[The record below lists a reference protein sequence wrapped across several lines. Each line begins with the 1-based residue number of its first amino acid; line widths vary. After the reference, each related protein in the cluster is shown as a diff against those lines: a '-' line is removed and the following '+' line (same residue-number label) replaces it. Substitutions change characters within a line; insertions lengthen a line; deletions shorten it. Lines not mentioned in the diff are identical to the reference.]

1 MFFASDIWWIFT
13 LMAKLVCRYITTTTW
28 LANVSNIRIYLRRWD
43 TFPLYYIP
51 SILDMICGAKPKIT
65 PNSNVDYPKV
75 NRWHLHKTLE
85 KGGQIPVQQFNLSL
99 YCDHVN
105 KEKMTSQWKNI
116 DFVGIFIGSTVI
128 KFFCLTNYSSP
139 QLSVWNKHNKA
150 KSTKMVAYI
159 KIRVQFSQE
168 HVL

>member
-1 MFFASDIWWIFT
+1 
-13 LMAKLVCRYITTTTW
+13 
-28 LANVSNIRIYLRRWD
+28 
-43 TFPLYYIP
+43 
-51 SILDMICGAKPKIT
+51 MICGAKPKIT

-85 KGGQIPVQQFNLSL
+85 KGGQISVQQFNLSL

-128 KFFCLTNYSSP
+128 TPSYKL
-139 QLSVWNKHNKA
+139 QQ
-150 KSTKMVAYI
+150 STAECVKQA
-159 KIRVQFSQE
+159 QQG
-168 HVL
+168 